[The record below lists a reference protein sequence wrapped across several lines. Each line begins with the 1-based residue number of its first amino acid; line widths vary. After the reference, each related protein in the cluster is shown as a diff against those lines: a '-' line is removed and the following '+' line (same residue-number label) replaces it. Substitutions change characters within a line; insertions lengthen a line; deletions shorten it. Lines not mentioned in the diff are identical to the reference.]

1 MKNLLCCLSSL
12 WQRPSILFLD
22 LDIARHKIT
31 LSIIFL
37 GSLWLLISGLKPELG
52 FRTREQRLTALAGL
66 LGLLYGGLELY
77 WYFYV
82 GHLQSRWVAIA
93 YYFAWHL
100 LGGISVA
107 VLLYIVHPKC
117 TKVVLVISG
126 ISLVAFNLFAV
137 SYYTPRHHASAIR
150 FFSLGNALFI
160 GVSISSGI
168 FLWLDGKRNNRNGDG
183 EAAMSGITA
192 GSGGEA

>member
-12 WQRPSILFLD
+12 WQRPSILF

-37 GSLWLLISGLKPELG
+37 GSLWLLISGLKPGPG

-82 GHLQSRWVAIA
+82 GLLQSRWVAIA

-107 VLLYIVHPKC
+107 VLLYIVHPKR

-126 ISLVAFNLFAV
+126 ISLVAFNLFAI
-137 SYYTPRHHASAIR
+137 SYYTARHHASAIR

-168 FLWLDGKRNNRNGDG
+168 FLWLDEGKRNNRNGDG
-183 EAAMSGITA
+183 EAAMSGTTV
-192 GSGGEA
+192 GSGREA